1 MSYHVG
7 EHVKAAFDCFNRYL
21 GGAALLTFFE
31 RSSLRECNFQ
41 FSSFQR
47 RVYTYPIKKSD
58 QIIGNKTDV

>member
-21 GGAALLTFFE
+21 ALLTFFE
-31 RSSLRECNFQ
+31 CSSLRECHFQ